1 MKAIKHKAFLQ
12 AVVLV
17 NTESRKAKFYLNDKR
32 MTLQEKTI
40 IASFLALRDFENQE
54 VIDVLTK
61 MICHDPFVESQRHFC
76 LGAAFNNL
84 TQFKEAEFH
93 LLESIGMNHFAG
105 AELLSFGACQSLF
118 TVYLNTHYLNGMSDM
133 IARMKILFFS
143 FPNSSLYIKGCE
155 FSYAIQVQDFTKARL
170 MLAYMEENHHSL
182 NEHQRISYFYDL
194 FELYLFMDNFKQA
207 ESALERIKRFKKYKN
222 SIHTKYMQ
230 GLISFLLEAA
240 PIYLYEKDFA
250 EYPLLLNQLI
260 CLKSLEC
267 GDLSTALKSWNK
279 LKVLEPGVI
288 KDPFIYVGPPN
299 LFSKALLKLTRKSNM
314 LPILNDSMIKEEKL
328 FYLLTLSKGPIQKE
342 MIYQEIWN
350 SPVESKDEFSKLA
363 KLVQRT
369 KEKYGIEIKSLK
381 GSYYLVTKK
390 AS

>member
-1 MKAIKHKAFLQ
+1 MIKHKAFLE
-12 AVVLV
+12 ALVLV

-32 MTLQEKTI
+32 MTFHEKTI
-40 IASFLALRDFENQE
+40 LASFLALRDFENQE

-61 MICHDPFVESQRHFC
+61 MICHDPFVDSQRHFC

-93 LLESIGMNHFAG
+93 LLESIEMNHFVG
-105 AELLSFGACQSLF
+105 AELLKFGACQSLF
-118 TVYLNTHYLNGMSDM
+118 TVYLNTHHLNGMSEM
-133 IARMKILFFS
+133 IARMKNLSFS
-143 FPNSSLYIKGCE
+143 SPNPSLYIKSCE
-155 FSYAIQVQDFTKARL
+155 FSYAIQVQDFTKAR
-170 MLAYMEENHHSL
+170 MMIAYMEENHHSL

-194 FELYLFMDNFKQA
+194 FELYLFLDDFKRA
-207 ESALERIKRFKKYKN
+207 ESALGRIKRFKKYKN
-222 SIHTKYMQ
+222 SVHTKYMQ

-250 EYPLLLNQLI
+250 DYPLLLNQLI

-267 GDLSTALKSWNK
+267 GDHHSALKSWNI
-279 LKVLEPGVI
+279 LKELEPSLI
-288 KDPFIYVGPPN
+288 KEPFVYLGPPN
-299 LFSKALLKLTRKSNM
+299 LFNKALIKLSKRFNK
-314 LPILNDSMIKEEKL
+314 LPSLNESMIKEEKL
-328 FYLLTLSKGPIQKE
+328 YYLLTQSDGPIQKE
-342 MIYQEIWN
+342 MIYQELWN
-350 SPVESKDEFSKLA
+350 TPIESKDEFSKLA

-369 KEKYGIEIKSLK
+369 KEKYGVEIKSLK